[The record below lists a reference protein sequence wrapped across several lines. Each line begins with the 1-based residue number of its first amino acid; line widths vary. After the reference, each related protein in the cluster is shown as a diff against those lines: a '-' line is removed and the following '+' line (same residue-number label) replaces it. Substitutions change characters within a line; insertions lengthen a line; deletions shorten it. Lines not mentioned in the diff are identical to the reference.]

1 MAQATSLGLAVGL
14 MTPHDANNKKM
25 MARSTL
31 QGRILGFIFGGFVTY
46 YLLSWRNSCS
56 PNET

>member
-1 MAQATSLGLAVGL
+1 